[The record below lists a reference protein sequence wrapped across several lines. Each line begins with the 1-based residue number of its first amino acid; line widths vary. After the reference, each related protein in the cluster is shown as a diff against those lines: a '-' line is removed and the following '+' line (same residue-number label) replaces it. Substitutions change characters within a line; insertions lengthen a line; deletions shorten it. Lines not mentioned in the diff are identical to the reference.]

1 MIHLTKIRHKTS
13 KNDTKREKE
22 NTEMPKLTQNPRKKS
37 KSCAYSGFFSYTYEP
52 RLQLLMHPLNHSV
65 GLRGRG
71 AEGFVVGENEELP
84 AIQHELEVADLGV
97 DQQPTTLCRSKR
109 GSKSP
114 AAPLRKPRWKLMSL
128 RKH

>member
-84 AIQHELEVADLGV
+84 PFQYEPEVADRGV
-97 DQQPTTLCRSKR
+97 DSQQLPVKGL
-109 GSKSP
+109 
-114 AAPLRKPRWKLMSL
+114 
-128 RKH
+128 